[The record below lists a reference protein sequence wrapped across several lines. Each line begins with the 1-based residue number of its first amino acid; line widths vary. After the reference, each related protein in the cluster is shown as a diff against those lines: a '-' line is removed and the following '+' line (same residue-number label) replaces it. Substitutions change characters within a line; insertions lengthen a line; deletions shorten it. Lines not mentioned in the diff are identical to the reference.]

1 MPGQLKR
8 LLAYRLPTMAQ
19 SPFDTL
25 GLPVSFDISP
35 TSIEQAYLSRI
46 ASAHPDLAGADG
58 STDPSTLNEARKTL
72 LDAETRA
79 RAVLAIR
86 APDAKAPPL
95 SPDFLA
101 EILEV
106 RQEAEEA
113 IESGDSAA
121 VERWRTWAANRRQ
134 DLADELAKLLGTSN
148 GPLASNTASIAA
160 GVLQQWRYFERMLE
174 QVGVPAHA
182 PDA

>member
-1 MPGQLKR
+1 
-8 LLAYRLPTMAQ
+8 MAQ

-46 ASAHPDLAGADG
+46 ATAHPDLAGA
-58 STDPSTLNEARKTL
+58 SHSADPSTLNDARKTL

-79 RAVLAIR
+79 RAVLAVR
-86 APDAKAPPL
+86 APGAKAPPL

-113 IESGDSAA
+113 IESGDSAE
-121 VERWRTWAANRRQ
+121 VERWRQWAADRRQ
-134 DLADELAKLLGTSN
+134 DLAGELAKLLGAGDDQLDSTK
-148 GPLASNTASIAA
+148 ASIAA

>member
-1 MPGQLKR
+1 
-8 LLAYRLPTMAQ
+8 MAE

-25 GLPVSFDISP
+25 GLPVRFDISLAN
-35 TSIEQAYLSRI
+35 IEQAYLARI
-46 ASAHPDLAGADG
+46 AAAHPDLAGSNG
-58 STDPSTLNEARKTL
+58 SADPSRLNDARKTL
-72 LDAETRA
+72 LDDEQRA
-79 RAVLAIR
+79 RAVLAAR

-113 IESGDSAA
+113 VESGDDES
-121 VERWRTWAANRRQ
+121 VERWRRWAADRRQ
-134 DLADELAKLLGTSN
+134 DLANELAKLLGSDD
-148 GPLASNTASIAA
+148 GPLEAGKASAAA

-174 QVGVPAHA
+174 QVGVPARA

>member
-1 MPGQLKR
+1 M
-8 LLAYRLPTMAQ
+8 AYRLGIMAR

-25 GLPVSFDISP
+25 GLPVSFDLSQ
-35 TSIEQAYLSRI
+35 SHIEQAYLARI
-46 ASAHPDLAGADG
+46 ASAHPDLAGHDNTA
-58 STDPSTLNEARKTL
+58 DPSALNDARRTL
-72 LDAETRA
+72 LDPESRA

-86 APDAKAPPL
+86 APGVKAPPL

-113 IESGDSAA
+113 VEAGDTEL
-121 VERWRTWAANRRQ
+121 VERWRQWAADRRKN
-134 DLADELAKLLGTSN
+134 LADELAKLLGN
-148 GPLASNTASIAA
+148 GEGSLDEAKASTAA

-174 QVGVPAHA
+174 QVGVNAHA

>member
-1 MPGQLKR
+1 
-8 LLAYRLPTMAQ
+8 MAP
-19 SPFDTL
+19 SAFDIL
-25 GLPVSFDISP
+25 GLAVSFDLDRSK
-35 TSIEQAYLSRI
+35 IEQAYLQRI
-46 ASAHPDLAGADG
+46 ASSHPDLAPGEG
-58 STDPSTLNEARKTL
+58 SADPSTLNEARTTL
-72 LDAETRA
+72 LDPERRA
-79 RAVLAIR
+79 RAVMAIR
-86 APDAKAPPL
+86 APGAKAPPL

-113 IESGDSAA
+113 TASGDEAA
-121 VERWRTWAANRRQ
+121 VTRWREWAADRRA
-134 DLADELAKLLGTSN
+134 DLARELGHLLGS
-148 GPLASNTASIAA
+148 GDEPLEDGKASAAA